1 MELLPNSVSLANASR
16 ALFGLSLMINCQGIR
31 TFAEELLSSAVVPD
45 CLASL
50 HVVKFEEING
60 EDHELLLAKFF
71 MENGMILESMCFS
84 AARQILDKYEMMQ
97 EFKEKL
103 YLLNFNSVVEFSYE

>member
-1 MELLPNSVSLANASR
+1 
-16 ALFGLSLMINCQGIR
+16 MINCQGIR